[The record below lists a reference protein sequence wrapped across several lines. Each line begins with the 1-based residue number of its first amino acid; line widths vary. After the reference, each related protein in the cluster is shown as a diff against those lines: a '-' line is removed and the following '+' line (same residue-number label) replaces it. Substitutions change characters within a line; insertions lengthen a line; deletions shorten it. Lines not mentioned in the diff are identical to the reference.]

1 MLDANTPWPTHAS
14 TPVNTR
20 LSVWTVAS
28 NVMFALCVKFLSPT
42 DVIGVSSL
50 RLIKI
55 IVLNYLKFSSFYFLL
70 ELQDFLNMN
79 LECLIKKKLDRLLI
93 MSNTDY
99 VAEGRIQ
106 TDPCFVQ

>member
-1 MLDANTPWPTHAS
+1 MG
-14 TPVNTR
+14 
-20 LSVWTVAS
+20 TVAS

-50 RLIKI
+50 RLIQI

-70 ELQDFLNMN
+70 ELQDFLNIN
-79 LECLIKKKLDRLLI
+79 LECLIKKLDRFLI

>member
-1 MLDANTPWPTHAS
+1 MLDANTQWPTHAS

-20 LSVWTVAS
+20 SSVGTVAS

-50 RLIKI
+50 RLIQI

-70 ELQDFLNMN
+70 ELQDFLNIN
-79 LECLIKKKLDRLLI
+79 LERLIKKLDRFLI